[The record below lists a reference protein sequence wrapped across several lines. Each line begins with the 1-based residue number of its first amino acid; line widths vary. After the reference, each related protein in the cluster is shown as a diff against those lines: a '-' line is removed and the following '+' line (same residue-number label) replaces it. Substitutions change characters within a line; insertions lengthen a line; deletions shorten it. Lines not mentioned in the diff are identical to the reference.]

1 MKKKFNKEDLL
12 SRAKLLANDQRF
24 IEAIVMFR
32 DLVIEYPD
40 DAEIKFLLGV
50 AELKS
55 DQFDS
60 AIKTL
65 QDCIKQDSGIFLA
78 NHALGSALFM
88 IEEFE
93 ASIRAFDREIAI
105 NPSYADAYC
114 DKAYALNELKRHQE
128 ALLMAKLASQ
138 LDPLYADTYNAIAV
152 SLNGIDQYGEAM
164 ESALKAISIDKTKAN
179 YFYTVGNIKLN
190 LGALNEA
197 LDYYRI
203 ALEINPNYEEVGF
216 NMSLIFLRLLD
227 FESGWKLYEHRFATY
242 PKESR
247 NKAITRDFNL
257 KEFRSLGRIFIF
269 KEQGIGDQVLFA
281 STFHEIDEKENNI
294 FIEVNER
301 LMPVFKRTFKHL
313 RFVTNKNHPDSKMY
327 DSTFGVASLPSFFR
341 KSIDT
346 FKINR
351 NFFLLTDKIKA
362 QAFRQKILSINP
374 LNKICGISWRSK
386 NETIGK
392 HKSVALENLSDILII
407 PGITFVNLQYNP
419 PIEEME
425 SFKSKHN
432 VGIQILNDIDIFND
446 IDSLFSLVDA
456 CDFVLTVSNINAHIA
471 GAIGKKTFLL
481 APFSKGRHWYW
492 HDNLK
497 QSLWYPSVEIFTQSK
512 AGDWSEAI
520 KEVHQKIVNEITL

>member
-1 MKKKFNKEDLL
+1 MENKFNREEVL

-24 IEAIVMFR
+24 LEAIVLFKNLIIR
-32 DLVIEYPD
+32 YPD
-40 DAEIKFLLGV
+40 DSDIKFLLGV
-50 AELKS
+50 AELRS
-55 DQFDS
+55 EQFDS
-60 AIKTL
+60 AIETL
-65 QDCIKQDSGIFLA
+65 QDCIKQDPGIFLA

-152 SLNGIDQYGEAM
+152 SLNGIDQYGKAM

-179 YFYTVGNIKLN
+179 YFYTLGNIHLN
-190 LGALNEA
+190 QGALNEA
-197 LDYYRI
+197 LDCYKI
-203 ALEINPNYEEVGF
+203 ALEINPNYEEAAF
-216 NMSLIFLRLLD
+216 NKSLLHLRLLD

-247 NKAITRDFNL
+247 NKVITRDFNL

-392 HKSVALENLSDILII
+392 HKSVALENLSHILII

-432 VGIQILNDIDIFND
+432 VGIQILNDVDIFND

-512 AGDWSEAI
+512 AGDWSDAI
-520 KEVHQKIVNEITL
+520 KEVHQKILNEFSV